1 MCTIDLTS
9 NNMHYIIVIYLME
22 YVFMICAPSKPFTTE
37 EIVLWLLSAIERGT
51 IDEKTCLTSL
61 DLATYWQINPL
72 PVIKALERLDD
83 MRVLYKLSDGTYHVY
98 SFVCQN
104 LDEQKGVEAY
114 FEKRRQAFISYI
126 LSEVDS
132 VPITVEEL
140 IRRLGKL
147 K

>member
-1 MCTIDLTS
+1 MID
-9 NNMHYIIVIYLME
+9 
-22 YVFMICAPSKPFTTE
+22 APSRPLTTD
-37 EIVLWLLSAIERGT
+37 EIVRYVLSAIERGFF
-51 IDEKTCLTSL
+51 DEKSRFTAL
-61 DLATYWQINPL
+61 DLARFWQINPL
-72 PVIKALERLDD
+72 PVIKALQRLED

-114 FEKRRQAFISYI
+114 FEKRRQAFIRYI

-140 IRRLGKL
+140 IRRLEKL